1 MQFSKKDAMVLAII
15 YFSFGVI
22 WILLSDWL
30 VLQISDDMTNFVY
43 FSLIKGLLFVI
54 LSSVVI
60 YITLYIQQMKR
71 ESIESDYGSFI
82 KANEEYKSL
91 LANQKELLHNLIDE
105 SPVAMILHSE
115 NRRILRVSKNF
126 TDLTGYTLDDV
137 PTLRALAEKCWPYK
151 SEEVINHF
159 LSLYE
164 MREKIY
170 NGAFTLRT
178 KHGDSLIWDLYSAY
192 IGRDDSGL
200 KNIVTVGIDVTTKR
214 TKEKDLTYKS
224 YHDDL
229 TGLYNRRYYNEMI
242 PHFEQ
247 FKNIGA
253 IVADINGLKLIND
266 LFGHE
271 HGDELLVT
279 FAKILKKTL
288 PKDAF
293 IARLG
298 GDEFLMV
305 LYDYDSNNVEALVKS
320 IKTSVQTNV
329 INDIVPSVSFGIAK
343 MLENESFHS
352 TFSRAENML
361 YRDKVYEY
369 DDQTDAMIDSIMNA
383 LYRRTDETESH
394 IITLKSLADPL
405 KERFGLNT
413 QDRKDLDLLIQLH
426 DIGKVSLE
434 SGIFERES
442 LSEEERNEIK
452 RHPEV
457 GYRIANALPRLKSVA
472 YAILTHHENV
482 DGSGYPFG
490 LSQEDI
496 PLIARIFRVIDSYDA
511 IRRDCVYSPGK
522 PKKAAL
528 EELRKYEG
536 KYYDPK
542 VVDAFIETME
552 KKA

>member
-1 MQFSKKDAMVLAII
+1 MHFSKKDAMVLAII
-15 YFSFGVI
+15 YFSFGVL
-22 WILLSDWL
+22 WILASDWL
-30 VLQISDDMTNFVY
+30 VMQISEDMTNFVY
-43 FSLIKGLLFVI
+43 FSLIKGLLFVV
-54 LSSVVI
+54 LSSIVI
-60 YITLYIQQMKR
+60 YITLHIQQKKR
-71 ESIESDYGSFI
+71 ARIESDYDTFVES
-82 KANEEYKSL
+82 AEEFQTL
-91 LANQKELLHNLIDE
+91 LENQKELLHNLIDE

-115 NRRILRVSKNF
+115 NRKILRVSKNF
-126 TDLTGYTLDDV
+126 TELTGYTIDDV
-137 PTLRALAEKCWPYK
+137 PTLRALSEACWPYK
-151 SEEVINHF
+151 SEEVLNHF
-159 LSLYE
+159 ISLYD

-170 NGAFTLRT
+170 SGAFTLRT
-178 KHGDSLIWDLYSAY
+178 SHGNTLIWDLYSAY

-200 KNIVTVGIDVTTKR
+200 KTIITVGIDVTTKR
-214 TKEKDLTYKS
+214 TKEKDLTFKS

-247 FKNIGA
+247 FKDIGV

-279 FAKILKKTL
+279 FAKILRNTL

-305 LYDYDSNNVEALVKS
+305 LYDYHTQDVEALVKS

-343 MLENESFHS
+343 NQEEEAFRA

-361 YRDKVYEY
+361 YRDKVHAY
-369 DDQTDAMIDSIMNA
+369 DEQTDAMLDSIMNA
-383 LYRRTDETESH
+383 LFRRTDESKEH
-394 IITLKSLADPL
+394 IETLKALAEPL
-405 KERFGLNT
+405 KSHFELNHEN
-413 QDRKDLDLLIQLH
+413 RKDLDLLIELH

-434 SGIFERES
+434 SDIFKRER

-490 LSQEDI
+490 LTKLDI
-496 PLIARIFRVIDSYDA
+496 PFIARLFRVIDSYDA
-511 IRRDCVYSPGK
+511 MRRDCGYSPAK
-522 PKKAAL
+522 TKNAAL
-528 EELRKYEG
+528 KELRKYAG
-536 KYYDPK
+536 SHYDADI
-542 VVDAFIETME
+542 VDAFSSALE